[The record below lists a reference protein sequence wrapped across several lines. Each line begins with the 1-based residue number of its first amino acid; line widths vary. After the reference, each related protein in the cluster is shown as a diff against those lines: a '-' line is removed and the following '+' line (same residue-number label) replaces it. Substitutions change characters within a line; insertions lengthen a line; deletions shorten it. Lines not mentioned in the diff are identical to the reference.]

1 MNSKLLL
8 CLALVLSGG
17 LFGCSITKSALIA
30 ADAEQIKLPIT
41 FASIGDFFTF
51 VARDSINGMPIND
64 DTVSKLV
71 ADSTDKIVV
80 LDSKQRQ
87 MPFVHVV
94 ESHYFNRG
102 IDEIRGVQGNGQFYI
117 LRPLASKVELVGILD
132 GNSYRLQPINGTP
145 RFVSY
150 WHLSA
155 NESSE
160 NIYEWNG
167 KFFEQKK

>member
-1 MNSKLLL
+1 MKHKLIL
-8 CLALVLSGG
+8 CLALFLNGG
-17 LFGCSITKSALIA
+17 LFGCSTTKPALIA
-30 ADAEQIKLPIT
+30 ANAEQIKLPIT
-41 FASIGDFFTF
+41 FANLEEFFTF
-51 VARDSINGMPIND
+51 VARDSINGIPIND
-64 DTVSKLV
+64 NAISKLV

-117 LRPLASKVELVGILD
+117 LLPLTSKVELVGILD
-132 GNSYRLQPINGTP
+132 GNSYRLQPINKTP
-145 RFVSY
+145 RFVSN

-167 KFFEQKK
+167 KFFEKIK

>member
-1 MNSKLLL
+1 
-8 CLALVLSGG
+8 LSGG
-17 LFGCSITKSALIA
+17 LVGCLTTKPALVA
-30 ADAEQIKLPIT
+30 GDTDAEQIKLPIT
-41 FASIGDFFTF
+41 FANLDEFFTF
-51 VARDSINGMPIND
+51 VARNSINGMPIND
-64 DTVSKLV
+64 DTVSKL
-71 ADSTDKIVV
+71 ATDSTDKTVG

-117 LRPLASKVELVGILD
+117 LRPLTSKVELVGILD

-150 WHLSA
+150 WRLSA

>member
-1 MNSKLLL
+1 MNKIFL
-8 CLALVLSGG
+8 CLTLVLSGG
-17 LFGCSITKSALIA
+17 LFGCSTTKPALIT

-41 FASIGDFFTF
+41 FAGVREFFTF
-51 VARDSINGMPIND
+51 VARNSINGMPIND

-80 LDSKQRQ
+80 LDSKQIQ

-117 LRPLASKVELVGILD
+117 LRPLTSKVELVGILD
-132 GNSYRLQPINGTP
+132 GNSYRLQPKNGTP